1 MKPMLRT
8 VKHPFR
14 PQVLGIGDKSLL
26 LYGIMKTPIQINQKS
41 KTK

>member
-1 MKPMLRT
+1 MLRT

-14 PQVLGIGDKSLL
+14 PQVLGFSYKSTL
-26 LYGIMKTPIQINQKS
+26 LYGIIKTPIQIEQKS